1 MLRKVPELVVSK
13 EILWEYICN

>member
-1 MLRKVPELVVSK
+1 MLREIRELVVST